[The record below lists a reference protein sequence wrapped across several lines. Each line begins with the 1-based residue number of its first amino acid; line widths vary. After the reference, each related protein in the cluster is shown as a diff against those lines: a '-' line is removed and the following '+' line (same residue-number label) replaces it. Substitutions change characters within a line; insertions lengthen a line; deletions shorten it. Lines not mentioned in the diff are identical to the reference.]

1 MVLRSWPRWRAIA
14 ETVQPCSA
22 RMIACS
28 ADRCGITRADAPR
41 RRRCRPD
48 RLQRGPGDRLGA
60 VQHGLDRRRPHQPQQ
75 AADHPVAAAVQVAG
89 QLDQAAGDV
98 VMQPQACLQRGDER
112 LPLLAAAERSGAD
125 HGEPSGDLL
134 AAVAVEQPGA
144 FDVDAGVDE
153 GGRQPFREVLERVGG
168 LSWPRDR
175 ASQVA
180 PRTIVNGGS

>member
-1 MVLRSWPRWRAIA
+1 MLPGGGDVDRIDSSAARVIASEPSSTAWTAAARTSRS
-14 ETVQPCSA
+14 
-22 RMIACS
+22 
-28 ADRCGITRADAPR
+28 
-41 RRRCRPD
+41 RP
-48 RLQRGPGDRLGA
+48 
-60 VQHGLDRRRPHQPQQ
+60 
-75 AADHPVAAAVQVAG
+75 ADHPVAAAVQVAG